1 MPKLSFYLDYFKR
14 TANELQKLSQ
24 QENIFLPYLWFDFI
38 SASVVHGAILNH
50 YTRGKLY
57 SLKGCERKK
66 SLTYRRILKAYDKC
80 NAPEAIPY
88 LNNKH
93 LFNAHF
99 SKYVQRRWLYSADM
113 TFEEFRNLCAHSRS
127 IIVKPED
134 GVEGHGVRK
143 YTPPSELRDLQRLF
157 DECKSF
163 PCMVEECIEQ
173 HPEMV
178 FQNTSVN
185 TIRAHSIIDPSGEIH
200 ILKMLLRA
208 GVGNT
213 VVDNYASGGCVYEID
228 PQTGYIVSPSLKKNG
243 EVVYIHPS
251 TDIVM
256 LGRKIPLWDEVVKSV
271 KDAHQLLPK
280 CRFIGWDVAITPNGV
295 ELIEGNHN
303 PDYELF
309 EFFGSKGWWNNIK
322 TLL

>member
-1 MPKLSFYLDYFKR
+1 
-14 TANELQKLSQ
+14 
-24 QENIFLPYLWFDFI
+24 
-38 SASVVHGAILNH
+38 
-50 YTRGKLY
+50 
-57 SLKGCERKK
+57 
-66 SLTYRRILKAYDKC
+66 
-80 NAPEAIPY
+80 
-88 LNNKH
+88 
-93 LFNAHF
+93 
-99 SKYVQRRWLYSADM
+99 
-113 TFEEFRNLCAHSRS
+113 
-127 IIVKPED
+127 
-134 GVEGHGVRK
+134 
-143 YTPPSELRDLQRLF
+143 
-157 DECKSF
+157 
-163 PCMVEECIEQ
+163 MVEECIEQ